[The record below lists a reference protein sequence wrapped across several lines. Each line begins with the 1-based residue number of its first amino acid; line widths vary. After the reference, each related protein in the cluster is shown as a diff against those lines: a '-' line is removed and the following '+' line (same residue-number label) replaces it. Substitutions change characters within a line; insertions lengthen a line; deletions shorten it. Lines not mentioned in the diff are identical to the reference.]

1 MTNLTRR
8 ASALALAGF
17 LVLAVALPLGAQT
30 SAAPKPLLN
39 VQLLLSPTG
48 AAVRVRPSFGQHQP
62 KPQRGVVG
70 WVIEDHGGVTTGA
83 PSPVERGPDNRGAE
97 AASENPDT
105 NP

>member
-30 SAAPKPLLN
+30 PAAPKPLLN

-48 AAVRVRPSFGQHQP
+48 EAVRVRP
-62 KPQRGVVG
+62 
-70 WVIEDHGGVTTGA
+70 
-83 PSPVERGPDNRGAE
+83 
-97 AASENPDT
+97 
-105 NP
+105 